1 MAEVVFQSM
10 ERNGITTPSTA
21 ATQLTQSTSTT
32 TALFGFLL
40 TTANSVECLADP
52 DDKVGFVVT
61 VTNTTLAG
69 TLTVHAGEG
78 WQGISDKEISIGGA
92 TQNQMYFLGP
102 FESAKYVGYD
112 STAVGVGDPYIKL
125 TQSGTTGVRVVAFK
139 FPTVTY
145 AT

>member
-32 TALFGFLL
+32 TALLGFAL
-40 TTANSVECLADP
+40 TTANSVECLVDP
-52 DDKVGFVVT
+52 DDKVGFVLT

-69 TLTVHAGEG
+69 TLTVRAGSG
-78 WQGISDKEISIGGA
+78 WQGIEDKEIAIGGA
-92 TQNQMYFLGP
+92 TQNQMYFVGP
-102 FESAKYVGYD
+102 FESAKYVNYD
-112 STAVGVGDPYIKL
+112 STALGVGKPHIRL

-139 FPTVTY
+139 LPTVEY